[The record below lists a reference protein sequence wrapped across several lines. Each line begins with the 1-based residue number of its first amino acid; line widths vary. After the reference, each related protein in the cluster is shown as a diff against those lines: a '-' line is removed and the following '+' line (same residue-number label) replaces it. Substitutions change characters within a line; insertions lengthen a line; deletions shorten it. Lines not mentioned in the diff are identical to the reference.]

1 MPYLGIFALE
11 LEHTIV
17 IMEIS
22 ALELALLQSLVQKEN
37 SWIWNQE
44 MPYLGIFV
52 VEFENN
58 IAIFKVNAFEF
69 A

>member
-22 ALELALLQSLVQKEN
+22 ALELALLQSLVQKKN
-37 SWIWNQE
+37 S
-44 MPYLGIFV
+44 
-52 VEFENN
+52 
-58 IAIFKVNAFEF
+58 
-69 A
+69 